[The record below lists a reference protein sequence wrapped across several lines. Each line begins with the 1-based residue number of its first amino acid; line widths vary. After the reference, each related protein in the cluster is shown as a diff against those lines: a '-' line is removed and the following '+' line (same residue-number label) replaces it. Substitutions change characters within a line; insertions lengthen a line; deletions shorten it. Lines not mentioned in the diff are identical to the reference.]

1 MSFQERLLI
10 FLLRFQAIVLLTAFG
25 TVFLPTRWMAATHEW
40 LGLGMFP
47 EAPLTEYLTR
57 SISLMYG
64 IHGGLFLVLTGNV
77 RRYRSPLK
85 YLILMGFVFG
95 VAMTVIDVRAPM
107 PLYWSLGEGPMLLVV
122 SAGLLYLLRYV
133 PTED

>member
-10 FLLRFQAIVLLTAFG
+10 FLLRFQAILLLLAFG
-25 TVFLPTRWMAATHEW
+25 AVLLPTRWMAATHEW
-40 LGLGMFP
+40 LGLGTFP

-57 SISLMYG
+57 SASLLYG
-64 IHGGLFLVLTGNV
+64 IHGGLLLVLTRSV
-77 RRYRSPLK
+77 RRYHAPLK

-95 VAMTVIDVRAPM
+95 FTMTVIDGRAPM
-107 PLYWSLGEGPMLLVV
+107 PLYWTLGEGPLILAFSVL
-122 SAGLLYLLRYV
+122 LLYLLRFV

>member
-10 FLLRFQAIVLLTAFG
+10 FLLRFQAILLLLAFG
-25 TVFLPTRWMAATHEW
+25 AVLLPTRWMAATHEW
-40 LGLGMFP
+40 LGLGTFP

-57 SISLMYG
+57 SASLLYG
-64 IHGGLFLVLTGNV
+64 IHGGLLLVLTGNV

-85 YLILMGFVFG
+85 YLVLMGVVFG
-95 VAMTVIDVRAPM
+95 LTMTVIDIRAPV
-107 PLYWSLGEGPMLLVV
+107 PLYWTLGEGPLILAF
-122 SAGLLYLLRYV
+122 SAALLYLLRYV